1 MESETLTINLTE
13 PVDLAAVDAAL
24 TKIEDGIK
32 ELRVVVACEAK
43 KCEESTA
50 S

>member
-1 MESETLTINLTE
+1 MESETLTINYTE

-24 TKIEDGIK
+24 AKIEDGIR
-32 ELRVVVACEAK
+32 ELRAVVANEAK
-43 KCEESTA
+43 QRESPTP